1 MRMHNPPHPGEFI
14 KKVYLDPY
22 HLSYRKV
29 ALSLN
34 VSASTFQR
42 LVAGKSALTP
52 EMALR
57 LAKALGRSP
66 ESWLAMQD
74 NYNLWLARR
83 TVNLDDVE
91 PLALSA

>member
-1 MRMHNPPHPGEFI
+1 MREASRRPFP
-14 KKVYLDPY
+14 
-22 HLSYRKV
+22 
-29 ALSLN
+29 